1 MNLVSKGKSH
11 LLLKKNILR
20 KERERKEEKELE
32 RKEELD
38 SIMSFQ
44 NKINELKEDLAEK
57 SKQIDILKADQD
69 ILRDLYERGI
79 IDANGDVIDK

>member
-1 MNLVSKGKSH
+1 MNFVSKGKSH
-11 LLLKKNILR
+11 LLLKKNILP

-57 SKQIDILKADQD
+57 SKEIDILKADQD
-69 ILRDLYERGI
+69 ILHDLYERGI